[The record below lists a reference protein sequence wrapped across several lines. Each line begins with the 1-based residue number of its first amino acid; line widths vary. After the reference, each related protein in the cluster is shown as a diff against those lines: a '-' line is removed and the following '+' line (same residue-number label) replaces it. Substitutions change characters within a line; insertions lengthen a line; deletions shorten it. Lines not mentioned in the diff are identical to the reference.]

1 MQIKTVL
8 LSLYHKEKIEPLL
21 DALKA
26 GGAVL
31 YATTSTAEH
40 IKSLGYEVHQTEEI
54 TGISSMLGGRVKTLN
69 TKLFAGILA
78 RKKEDKLD
86 GIDVLF
92 DMVVVD
98 LYPFEEVFSKMK
110 DAHEEEK
117 NIIEKI
123 DIGGISLI
131 RAAAK
136 NYSEVSIICDSDDYE
151 RVANEMN
158 ENGGEVSTET
168 NRYLAMK
175 AFNRTVS
182 YDSAIASYFSG
193 LNGESSLP
201 RQINLVLKRESELRY
216 GENPHQ
222 RGSLYS
228 VHPDSLLFRGMNDLE
243 VFHGKEM
250 SFNNYL
256 DLEAAINI
264 VKIFEEPAAAIIK
277 HNNPCGVGTSVSI
290 SEAYEYAYLSDPKS
304 AYGGIVAINRECDL
318 ETAELMKTL
327 FLEVIYAPSFSEEAK
342 AVLMKKKNLRL
353 VSGEMTKRREL
364 DMRNISGA
372 MLVQEKDDV
381 LDREDIL
388 HFVTE
393 KKPTEKEI
401 KAMLFAWNVARNV
414 KSNGI
419 VIATPN
425 RTFGIGGGQTSRVD
439 AVDIAIKK
447 AGGMSAYTGGSA
459 VASDGFFPFRDSIDA
474 IYKAGIYA
482 VIQPGGSVNDKEVID
497 ACNEYQIA
505 MAFTNRR
512 HFRH

>member
-1 MQIKTVL
+1 MKIRTVL
-8 LSLYHKEKIEPLL
+8 LSLYNKDNIEILLEPLKKNS
-21 DALKA
+21 AI
-26 GGAVL
+26 L

-40 IKSLGYEVHQTEEI
+40 IRKIGYEVHTTEEI
-54 TGISSMLGGRVKTLN
+54 TGISSMLDGRVKTLN

-78 RKKEDKLD
+78 RKNSDSLE

-98 LYPFEEVFSKMK
+98 LYPFEEAFKSMK
-110 DAHEEEK
+110 DAYAEEDK
-117 NIIEKI
+117 MIEKI

-131 RAAAK
+131 RAGAK
-136 NYSEVSIICDSDDYE
+136 NYAEVSVISDMEDYK
-151 RVANEMN
+151 RVAAELTENDCEM
-158 ENGGEVSTET
+158 SLET
-168 NRYLAMK
+168 NRYLAYK
-175 AFNRTVS
+175 AFNKTVS
-182 YDSAIASYFSG
+182 YDSAISRYFSMITG
-193 LNGESSLP
+193 QTEMP
-201 RQINLVLKRESELRY
+201 KQINIILKRESELRY

-228 VHPDSLLFRGMNDLE
+228 IHPESLRRTGLHDLK
-243 VFHGKEM
+243 VFNGKEM

-256 DLEAAINI
+256 DLEAALNI
-264 VKIFEEPAAAIIK
+264 VGIFKDPTAAIIK
-277 HNNPCGVGTSVSI
+277 HNNPCGVGTSDVI

-304 AYGGIVAINRECDL
+304 AYGGIVALNRTCDG
-318 ETAELMKTL
+318 ETAAMMKNL
-327 FLEVIYAPSFSEEAK
+327 FLEVIYAPDFTDEAK
-342 AVLMKKKNLRL
+342 ETLMKKKKLRL
-353 VSGEMTKRREL
+353 VAGNYSTHREL
-364 DMRNISGA
+364 DFRNLSCS
-372 MLVQEKDDV
+372 MLAQDKDSLFDGEN
-381 LDREDIL
+381 LFQL
-388 HFVTE
+388 VTE
-393 KKPTEKEI
+393 KEPTEKER
-401 KAMLFAWNVARNV
+401 KAMLFSWNVARNV

-482 VIQPGGSVNDKEVID
+482 VIQPGGSVNDKEVIE

-505 MAFTNRR
+505 MVFTNKR
-512 HFRH
+512 HFKH

>member
-8 LSLYHKEKIEPLL
+8 LSLYHKDKIESLL
-21 DALKA
+21 KALKA
-26 GGAVL
+26 KGAIL
-31 YATTSTAEH
+31 YATTSTADH
-40 IKSLGYEVHQTEEI
+40 IKKLGYDVHQTEEI
-54 TGISSMLGGRVKTLN
+54 TGISSMLEGRVKTLN

-78 RKKEDKLD
+78 RKKKDNLE
-86 GIDVLF
+86 GIEVLF

-98 LYPFEEVFSKMK
+98 LYPFEEVFSQMK
-110 DAHEEEK
+110 EPYEEEAK
-117 NIIEKI
+117 MIEKI

-136 NYSEVSIICDSDDYE
+136 NYSEVSVISDSEDYE
-151 RVANEMN
+151 RIANEID
-158 ENGGEVSTET
+158 ENNGEISLET

-182 YDSAIASYFSG
+182 YDSAISRYFSMITAQTDM
-193 LNGESSLP
+193 P
-201 RQINLVLKRESELRY
+201 QQINIILKRESELRY

-228 VHPDSLLFRGMNDLE
+228 IHPESLRRDGLHSLK

-256 DLEAAINI
+256 DLEAALNI
-264 VKIFEEPAAAIIK
+264 VKIFNEPTAAIIK
-277 HNNPCGVGTSVSI
+277 HNNPCGVGTSETI

-304 AYGGIVAINRECDL
+304 AYGGIVALNRECDK
-318 ETAELMKTL
+318 ETADIMKTL
-327 FLEVIYAPSFSEEAK
+327 FLEVIYAPDFTEEARET
-342 AVLMKKKNLRL
+342 LMKKKNLRL
-353 VSGEMTKRREL
+353 VSGPLSREREL
-364 DMRNISGA
+364 DFRNLSGS
-372 MLVQEKDDV
+372 MLAQEKDSIYDSES
-381 LDREDIL
+381 LFQL
-388 HFVTE
+388 VTE
-393 KKPTEKEI
+393 KEPTEKER

-414 KSNGI
+414 KSNAI

-425 RTFGIGGGQTSRVD
+425 RTFGIGGGQTARVD
-439 AVDIAIKK
+439 AVDIAVKK

-482 VIQPGGSVNDKEVID
+482 VIQPGGSVNDKEVIE
-497 ACNEYQIA
+497 ACNEYQIS
-505 MAFTNRR
+505 MVFTNRR
-512 HFRH
+512 HFKH